1 MTENVLGAR
10 HSKKIFCHIAEWFGS
25 IVPEVLV
32 LFKAWQDG
40 HAGRVKAR
48 SSRSNQAREAGRWP
62 GDVHDESVNMMEIEL
77 GKGGFREV
85 FR

>member
-1 MTENVLGAR
+1 M
-10 HSKKIFCHIAEWFGS
+10 
-25 IVPEVLV
+25 
-32 LFKAWQDG
+32 
-40 HAGRVKAR
+40 KAR

-85 FR
+85 FRKEKHSGLIAMEMCSLDARSC